1 MALSIEKRL
10 AEEFE
15 RDSRMCPSDL
25 DVRITAEYRQQVM
38 QQGGKSLMFK
48 KSKMPKFV
56 LVTLIL
62 ILVCGFG
69 YAGGR
74 QLFSDHGKLSISN
87 RTEQQLEFKQEDVA
101 KIRGSLQ
108 QVKAQLSPGESAV
121 VYLRDYDLEVE
132 GTPVVFG
139 ITNPL
144 LIPLEAW
151 KTALQQQGVQEKLPD
166 TLLGSYNLAE
176 GMETSPFQATLGK
189 DAYAILDELKAE
201 GKTSGSEM
209 LWRKTGATDD
219 IVATYTSVY
228 RNAAGD
234 TLYLTWQIAGSDSNP
249 VIFQLS
255 PPGITSE
262 DAQIGGITAHY
273 LKNDQ
278 SLFGQSPVHQDVTW
292 LSQTGDKAVA
302 YHVQTDSVS
311 MTKEQLVEA
320 AKSLLQQQE

>member
-1 MALSIEKRL
+1 MALSIEKQL
-10 AEEFE
+10 AEGFE
-15 RDSRMCPSDL
+15 RDSRKCPSDL
-25 DVRITAEYRQQVM
+25 DVRITAEYRQHVM
-38 QQGGKSLMFK
+38 HQRGKSLMFK

-56 LVTLIL
+56 VVTLIL

-69 YAGGR
+69 YAGGKL
-74 QLFSDHGKLSISN
+74 LFFDHGKLSVSN
-87 RTEQQLEFKQEDVA
+87 RTEQKLEFKQEDVA

-121 VYLRDYDLEVE
+121 VYLRDYDLEVD
-132 GTPVVFG
+132 GTSVVFG
-139 ITNPL
+139 INNPL
-144 LIPLEAW
+144 LIPVEAW
-151 KTALQQQGVQEKLPD
+151 KTALQQQGVKEKLPE
-166 TLLGSYNLAE
+166 TLLGSYHLAE
-176 GMETSPFQATLGK
+176 GMETSPFQATLGT
-189 DAYAILDELKAE
+189 DDYAILDELKAE
-201 GKTSGSEM
+201 GKKSGSEM
-209 LWRKTGATDD
+209 LWRKTGASND

-234 TLYLTWQIAGSDSNP
+234 TLYLTWQIAGSDSNS